1 MNSKVHCK
9 DVELNFE
16 DTKYIDDEIK
26 ILSCGLNYTI
36 SSFINQNLD
45 DLICRNGKLLKSSK
59 DAGIEWGNLVLI
71 W

>member
-26 ILSCGLNYTI
+26 ILSCGDYCLNYTI

-59 DAGIEWGNLVLI
+59 DVGIE
-71 W
+71 